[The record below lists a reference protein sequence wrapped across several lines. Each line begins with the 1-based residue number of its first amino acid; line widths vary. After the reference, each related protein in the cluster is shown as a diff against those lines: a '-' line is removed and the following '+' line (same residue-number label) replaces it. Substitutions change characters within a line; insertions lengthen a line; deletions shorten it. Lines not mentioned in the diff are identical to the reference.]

1 MVSNA
6 LLSIVDKTVLQKT
19 AIHAGHRA
27 CLTYIGSSRKL
38 SVIAIVRTMLKSSI
52 GAGFGGFE
60 NIVQIVFER
69 IKSTSLIEAGSIQ
82 PSLGFIQPMD
92 RLM

>member
-1 MVSNA
+1 M
-6 LLSIVDKTVLQKT
+6 
-19 AIHAGHRA
+19 
-27 CLTYIGSSRKL
+27 
-38 SVIAIVRTMLKSSI
+38 IAIVRAVLESSI

-60 NIVQIVFER
+60 NIVQIVFKR